1 MIADPTTEQT
11 TVATLRPLKV
21 RAHVREAE
29 QAARGLIVR
38 AAHME
43 KRAGRPRADELE
55 RMRLRSQ
62 AQELRAAAALLL
74 AEISELSRQVRPSQG
89 LRAS

>member
-1 MIADPTTEQT
+1 MLADPTTEQT
-11 TVATLRPLKV
+11 TVAALEPFKV

-29 QAARGLIVR
+29 QAARGLIAR
-38 AAHME
+38 AAHLE
-43 KRAGRPRADELE
+43 KRAERPRADDLE

-62 AQELRAAAALLL
+62 ARELRAAAGLLL